1 MKISDEIV
9 IKHGLTPS
17 EYEKIKNRIKD
28 LIKYRDSIDAILNK
42 KGGLFNAR
50 VAITEKLKEII
61 IDELPEDLDH
71 KKERVDEI
79 IARVEKEIL
88 RAM

>member
-1 MKISDEIV
+1 MASLKKDRPE
-9 IKHGLTPS
+9 